1 MEEQILA
8 PNRCAFQFFLGDEIP
23 SIHLHE
29 MMSLAHMYSEIIGP
43 VIMVCTERGYDFLV
57 RNKLDELYID
67 FGVCDTE
74 ESVWGLISHLK
85 ENNQLVEDDIINNL
99 ENCSQNIRNLYSLY
113 TVPDELK
120 QLINQAI
127 EKETAKNSI

>member
-1 MEEQILA
+1 
-8 PNRCAFQFFLGDEIP
+8 
-23 SIHLHE
+23 
-29 MMSLAHMYSEIIGP
+29 MYSEIIGP